1 MFTTATEPDLPVG
14 HERPEQELIDV
25 GQTTPLH
32 PTPLLFVH
40 GEAHAAWCW
49 HENFLDYFA
58 ARGYRAVAVSLSG
71 HGGSGIYKP
80 FQDYSIKDY
89 IDDVAAAANSLPT
102 TPVLVGHSTGG
113 FVVEK
118 YLDTHRPPAV
128 VLMASVP
135 PRHSSGTFLRMIR
148 RHPWALTMGTLAGEH
163 DGVIHDPKWARQTY
177 FTSHTPAE
185 DVDRWTA
192 QFSPES
198 VRAELDWLMASR
210 PYLDRVDD
218 PVLVLGAEEDAC
230 CTAHTVRA
238 TANAY
243 HTKAEFFPGMG
254 HDMMLEPGWEKVA
267 ERIDGWLSG
276 LRL

>member
-1 MFTTATEPDLPVG
+1 MRRGAG
-14 HERPEQELIDV
+14 
-25 GQTTPLH
+25 
-32 PTPLLFVH
+32 
-40 GEAHAAWCW
+40 AK
-49 HENFLDYFA
+49 NFLDYFA
-58 ARGYRAVAVSLSG
+58 SRGYRAVAVSLSG
-71 HGGSGIYKP
+71 HGGSGVYKP

-102 TPVLVGHSTGG
+102 APVLIGHSSGG

-118 YLDTHRPPAV
+118 YLDTHRAPAV
-128 VLMASVP
+128 VLLASVP

-148 RHPWALTMGTLAGEH
+148 RHPWALTMGTLAGE
-163 DGVIHDPKWARQTY
+163 DRDVIHDPRWARQTY
-177 FTSHTPAE
+177 FTSHTPAA

-198 VRAELDWLMASR
+198 VRAELDWVMSSR
-210 PYLDRVDD
+210 PYLNRVDD

-238 TANAY
+238 TARAY

-267 ERIDGWLSG
+267 ERIDTWLTG
-276 LRL
+276 LNL